1 MTDSIIFRASLPAIK
16 SAILLDGQGDG
27 GQLKL
32 EVPRSDV
39 GALLLLQHDF
49 AGKTF
54 MVTIQAIDD
63 NGSDRTL
70 GRRKAK
76 RRIDAGSAGM

>member
-1 MTDSIIFRASLPAIK
+1 VADNSITFRASLPAIK

-32 EVPRSDV
+32 EVPRPDV

-49 AGKTF
+49 AGKVF

-63 NGSDRTL
+63 GSTEKS
-70 GRRKAK
+70 RKLH
-76 RRIDAGSAGM
+76 I